1 MKKNKVKRILSICF
15 TVCGLIMTVL
25 FSVLS
30 NGYPRPD
37 ETYYHY
43 SEGSFGYGYIEIK
56 TNKNIDVDN
65 CFVYLESTYSTNKEQ
80 LDYQGYDGYY
90 NFKYYK
96 HDYVFKYIEIR
107 DESGLLIELTKYTEI
122 EEIER
127 QKPISIMITFAVLG
141 VALTIIGVLLLLNS
155 FGKFHFKKQLNELK
169 DDNQSVEITNNKDTS
184 SLTVIINKN
193 SNTKSITCKY
203 CGSENREDSLN
214 CSNCGAVINSK
225 KSH

>member
-1 MKKNKVKRILSICF
+1 M
-15 TVCGLIMTVL
+15 
-25 FSVLS
+25 
-30 NGYPRPD
+30 
-37 ETYYHY
+37 
-43 SEGSFGYGYIEIK
+43 IK
-56 TNKNIDVDN
+56 
-65 CFVYLESTYSTNKEQ
+65 
-80 LDYQGYDGYY
+80 
-90 NFKYYK
+90 
-96 HDYVFKYIEIR
+96 
-107 DESGLLIELTKYTEI
+107 
-122 EEIER
+122 
-127 QKPISIMITFAVLG
+127 FAVLG

>member
-1 MKKNKVKRILSICF
+1 MKKNKVKKILSICF
-15 TVCGLIMTVL
+15 IVCGLIMTVL

-30 NGYPRPD
+30 NRYPRPD

-43 SEGSFGYGYIEIK
+43 TSEYYGHIEIK
-56 TNKNIDVDN
+56 TNKAINVENCYVSIDKLYTVDREKL
-65 CFVYLESTYSTNKEQ
+65 VYK
-80 LDYQGYDGYY
+80 GYNGYY
-90 NFKYYK
+90 KFEYWGNEYILKN
-96 HDYVFKYIEIR
+96 IEIY
-107 DESGLLIELTKYTEI
+107 DESGSLIKLTKYTEI

-127 QKPISIMITFAVLG
+127 QKPISRMITFAVLG
-141 VALTIIGVLLLLNS
+141 VVLTIIGVLLLLNS

-169 DDNQSVEITNNKDTS
+169 DDNQSVEIANNKDTS

-203 CGSENREDSLN
+203 CGSANREDSLK

>member
-15 TVCGLIMTVL
+15 IVCGLIMTVL

-30 NGYPRPD
+30 NRYPRPD

-43 SEGSFGYGYIEIK
+43 TSEYYGHIEIK
-56 TNKNIDVDN
+56 TNKAINVENCYVSIDKLYTVDREKL
-65 CFVYLESTYSTNKEQ
+65 VYK
-80 LDYQGYDGYY
+80 GYNGYY
-90 NFKYYK
+90 KFEYWGNEYILKN
-96 HDYVFKYIEIR
+96 IEIY
-107 DESGLLIELTKYTEI
+107 DESGTLIKLTKYTEI
-122 EEIER
+122 EEMER

-155 FGKFHFKKQLNELK
+155 FGKFHFKKQLNALK
-169 DDNQSVEITNNKDTS
+169 GDNQSVDNNKDTS

-203 CGSENREDSLN
+203 CGSENREDSLK